1 MKDSNIKR
9 IKAYVGKY
17 PRQPYV
23 FNELPISGKPSRF
36 FNDKSV
42 FSLITDDQRE
52 KLIDLLNHYHYITSP
67 FRKDSVREPW
77 FFSAQRSWESSDD
90 DYYYMLFD
98 IEVETSVTVHET
110 AKDNESEEYIKVTK
124 EDLARFL
131 KQYKDNEKKN
141 MEDFEKL
148 CSDFFGI

>member
-1 MKDSNIKR
+1 MKDTNIKR

-17 PRQPYV
+17 PRAPYV
-23 FNELPISGKPSRF
+23 FNELPASGKPSSYF
-36 FNDKSV
+36 GDNSV
-42 FSLITDDQRE
+42 SSLITDDQRE
-52 KLIDLLNHYHYITSP
+52 KLIDLLNHYQYITSP
-67 FRKDSVREPW
+67 FRKGSVREPW
-77 FFSAQRSWESSDD
+77 FFVSQRSWESSDD

-98 IEVETSVTVHET
+98 IEVETTVTVPET
-110 AKDNESEEYIKVTK
+110 AKGDESEEYIKVTR

-131 KQYKDNEKKN
+131 KQYKDKEKKN